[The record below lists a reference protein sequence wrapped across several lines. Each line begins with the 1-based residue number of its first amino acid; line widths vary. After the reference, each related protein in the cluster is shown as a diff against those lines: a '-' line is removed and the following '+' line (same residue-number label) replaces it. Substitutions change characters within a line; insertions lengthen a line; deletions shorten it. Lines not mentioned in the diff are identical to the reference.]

1 MNSKMKFTDLMS
13 ERQFNDILFV
23 DTSNIL
29 NTTNVTRKYPEC
41 IRIGIVTTYAKPPK
55 KNE

>member
-1 MNSKMKFTDLMS
+1 MKFTDLMS
-13 ERQFNDILFV
+13 EMQFNDILFV

-41 IRIGIVTTYAKPPK
+41 VQIGIVTTYAKPPK